1 MLQKSSV
8 LPCYIFLKK
17 SEMII
22 CLCYSFALL
31 KRKDMLHKRLND
43 SRDVLFAQIK

>member
-17 SEMII
+17 SEMIT
-22 CLCYSFALL
+22 CLCYSFAQL
-31 KRKDMLHKRLND
+31 KRNDMLHNRLND